1 MNKRRR
7 TSWPSCGC
15 CRHHLRR
22 MEPAL
27 LVGDFVYV
35 AKLPRSLFTPQREAI
50 VVFRSVEDSTPHLS
64 IVKRVIGVPGD
75 TLQMV
80 HDAVYRNAALLD
92 EAYARRTTGGRWSFR
107 RGTASPWETTATNH
121 TTVATTVSSPSPTS
135 RGSRDSSTS
144 ATTLRPPRFG
154 GSGSVMPFPRTF
166 GF

>member
-35 AKLPRSLFTPQREAI
+35 AKLPRSLFTPQREAF

-92 EAYARRTTGGRWSFR
+92 EPYARRRVGARVRDDQQLLRQVRAWQVDHYIGPDPGHYRPTTHDWG
-107 RGTASPWETTATNH
+107 PL
-121 TTVATTVSSPSPTS
+121 VV
-135 RGSRDSSTS
+135 
-144 ATTLRPPRFG
+144 PPGHCFA
-154 GSGSVMPFPRTF
+154 
-166 GF
+166 